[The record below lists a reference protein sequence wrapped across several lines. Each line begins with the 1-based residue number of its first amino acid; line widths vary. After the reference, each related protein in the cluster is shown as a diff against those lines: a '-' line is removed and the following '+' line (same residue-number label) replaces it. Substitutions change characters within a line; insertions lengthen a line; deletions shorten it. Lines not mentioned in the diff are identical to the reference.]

1 MKKLLCLLM
10 ALLMPLS
17 AALAESPVDALS
29 SEDVHTLVE
38 SLFLAAAGVK
48 EWHELTLW
56 KSLSAAEQEARG
68 TENAAYRALTRV
80 WLLAALPPE
89 DASAEPAIPLADC
102 YAALADNEYGAAYL
116 EALVPLGGTDADS
129 ALGVTR
135 AILRQWMAEID
146 AEKLRGINADYQCWL
161 YAPDTPID
169 YPVVQCANNSYYL
182 SRMFNRKSNPAGT
195 LFMDYRNLP
204 DFADPNTLIY
214 GHHMRDGSMF
224 ESLTDYDAPGYFE
237 AHPFMLIIR
246 EDAVSLV
253 EVFAAYVTDSKDH
266 CYDIALSDEEDMRD
280 FITLAAEKSDFDAH
294 LDVDPAADRFVTLS
308 TCAYVFDNARYVVI
322 GRLTDVP
329 TVQPDTAEQPE

>member
-1 MKKLLCLLM
+1 MKKLLCLLT
-10 ALLMPLS
+10 ALMLLLS

-56 KSLSAAEQEARG
+56 KSLSAAEQDARG
-68 TENAAYRALTRV
+68 AENAAYRALTRA
-80 WLLAALPPE
+80 WLLAALSTP
-89 DASAEPAIPLADC
+89 DASADEAAEPTITPADC
-102 YAALADNEYGAAYL
+102 YAALAENEYGAAYL
-116 EALVPLGGTDADS
+116 AALVPLGGTDADS
-129 ALGVTR
+129 ALAVTR
-135 AILRQWMAEID
+135 AILRQWMDEID
-146 AEKLRGINADYQCWL
+146 AEKLSAINEDYQCWL

-253 EVFAAYVTDSKDH
+253 EVYAAYVTDSKDH
-266 CYDIALSDEEDMRD
+266 CYDIALSDEADMLD
-280 FITLAAEKSDFDAH
+280 FIARAAEKSDFDAH
-294 LDVDPAADRFVTLS
+294 FDVAPTDRFVTLS

-322 GRLTDVP
+322 GRLTEIP
-329 TVQPDTAEQPE
+329 TVQPE